1 MLEQVTSVATDG
13 AGAGAAGAQAPRSA
27 PRLLVID
34 DDHLH
39 RLIICRIAAK
49 AGYLPTEAASYE
61 EAAKLAQEA
70 AFDCITLDLSL
81 GEHDGVEMLRH
92 LCKLGCKAP
101 IVIISGGDPTVTLET
116 ALFARSL
123 KLNIRESVPKPVD
136 LGLLRYS
143 LERLRVQREDATAA
157 HDIVR
162 HHAA

>member
-1 MLEQVTSVATDG
+1 MLEQVTSVATDET
-13 AGAGAAGAQAPRSA
+13 GAANADAPQSA

-61 EAAKLAQEA
+61 EAAKLVQEA

-81 GEHDGVEMLRH
+81 GEHAGVEMLRH
-92 LCKLGCKAP
+92 LWKLGCKAP
-101 IVIISGGDPTVTLET
+101 IIIISGCDPTITQET
-116 ALFARSL
+116 AHFARSL

-143 LERLRVQREDATAA
+143 LERLRAQREDATAA
-157 HDIVR
+157 EDVIR

>member
-1 MLEQVTSVATDG
+1 MLEQATSLVTDD
-13 AGAGAAGAQAPRSA
+13 AGAAGAHAPQSA

-81 GEHDGVEMLRH
+81 GEHAGVEMLRH
-92 LCKLGCKAP
+92 LWKLGCKTP
-101 IVIISGGDPTVTLET
+101 LIIISGCDPTIAQET
-116 ALFARSL
+116 AHFARSL

-136 LGLLRYS
+136 LALLRYA
-143 LERLRVQREDATAA
+143 LERLRAQREDATAA
-157 HDIVR
+157 HDVIR
-162 HHAA
+162 HDAA